1 MRGRVRIRSFTAEP
15 EGVAAYGPVADE
27 TGGRE
32 FRLTVEGRARG
43 MAVARIAGIED
54 RGAAEALRGTRLYVA
69 RDRLPEPEDGEEF
82 YHADLLGMAAEGPDG
97 AMLGTVRAVI
107 PAGEADVLEIAA
119 RGAPPLLVPFTREA
133 VPVVDLRRRRL
144 SVVPPDGESGR

>member
-1 MRGRVRIRSFTAEP
+1 
-15 EGVAAYGPVADE
+15 
-27 TGGRE
+27 
-32 FRLTVEGRARG
+32 
-43 MAVARIAGIED
+43 MAVARIAGVED

-82 YHADLLGMAAEGPDG
+82 YHADLLGMEAEGPDG